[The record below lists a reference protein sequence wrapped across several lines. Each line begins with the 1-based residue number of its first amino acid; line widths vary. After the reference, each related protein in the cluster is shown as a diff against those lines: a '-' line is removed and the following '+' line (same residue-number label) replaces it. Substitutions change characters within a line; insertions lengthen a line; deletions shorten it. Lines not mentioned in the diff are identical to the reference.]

1 MSDPEHFEHHPHRHA
16 PRVAV
21 APSRPSRTAQVVG
34 GLAGALLVA
43 AAAMAA
49 ALLLVA
55 TTARGQGLPV
65 EAVLAELEQ
74 RAARLQDITFVL
86 EGEVRDEAGQ
96 RFAVEVEVLAIPS
109 MSAAS
114 LYIVQPDALADNMVV
129 VHGDEVR
136 NYTFLTNQVAIF
148 DIADPDA
155 FGGLVQG
162 GDALALDLDLG
173 RVFAGWDARVEAVE
187 RGGDGDVYTV
197 RFDNRDPDA
206 AIHHAILVIDAS
218 DWLPLRL
225 TLYSDESTQFADL
238 RLMGLEVDT
247 GLDVAEVTW
256 LPDDAEVLDRRR

>member
-1 MSDPEHFEHHPHRHA
+1 MSDPEHVEYQPHRHA
-16 PRVAV
+16 PRVTV
-21 APSRPSRTAQVVG
+21 APAQPSRTSQVIA

-55 TTARGQGLPV
+55 TTARGQGMPV

-74 RAARLQDITFVL
+74 RAERLHDIAFVL

-96 RFAVEVEVLAIPS
+96 RIAVEVEVLAIPS
-109 MSAAS
+109 LPAAS
-114 LYIVQPDALADNMVV
+114 LYIIQPDALADNMIVV
-129 VHGDEVR
+129 VGDEVR
-136 NYTFLTNQVAIF
+136 NYTFLTNQVAIY

-162 GDALALDLDLG
+162 GEALALDLDLA
-173 RVFAGWDARVEAVE
+173 RVFAGWDARVETVE
-187 RGGDGDVYTV
+187 QGSDGDVYTV
-197 RFDNRDPDA
+197 RFDNRDADA

-225 TLYSDESTQFADL
+225 TLYSDESTLFADL
-238 RLMGLEVDT
+238 RLMGLSVDG
-247 GLDVAEVTW
+247 GLDAAEVTW

>member
-1 MSDPEHFEHHPHRHA
+1 MSDPEHVEHHSHPHVA
-16 PRVAV
+16 RVTV
-21 APSRPSRTAQVVG
+21 APARPSRTAQVVG

-49 ALLLVA
+49 SLLLVA
-55 TTARGQGLPV
+55 TTARSQGLPV

-74 RAARLQDITFVL
+74 RAERLHDIAFVL

-96 RFAVEVEVLAIPS
+96 RIAVEVEVLAIPS
-109 MSAAS
+109 LPAAS
-114 LYIVQPDALADNMVV
+114 LYIIQPDALADNMIVV
-129 VHGDEVR
+129 VGDEVR
-136 NYTFLTNQVAIF
+136 NYTFLTNQVAIY

-173 RVFAGWDARVEAVE
+173 RVFAGWDARVESVE
-187 RGGDGDVYTV
+187 QGSDGDVYTL
-197 RFDNRDPDA
+197 RFDNLDA
-206 AIHHAILVIDAS
+206 DATIHHATLVIDAS

-225 TLYSDESTQFADL
+225 TLYSDESTLFADL
-238 RLMGLEVDT
+238 RLMGLSVDT
-247 GLDVAEVTW
+247 GLDADEVTW